1 MTMKYRL
8 IIFDMDGTILD
19 TLKDL
24 TDSLNY
30 ALKKSGFP
38 QRTIEEV
45 RGFVGNGI
53 QKLIERGVPK
63 ETKRE
68 EIQKVFEDFTDYYSK
83 HCADTTKPYDGILK
97 VLLELKKSGY
107 LTAVVSN
114 KADYAVRA
122 LCDEYFKGIFD
133 AVSGER
139 ENIRKK
145 PAPDTVNAVLEELN
159 VLRKE
164 AIYIGDSEVDIK
176 TAENAGMDSIS
187 VDWGFRSREEL
198 LKNNA
203 KKIISNPKDILNEIL

>member
-122 LCDEYFKGIFD
+122 LCDENFKGIFD

-159 VLRKE
+159 VPHKE

-176 TAENAGMDSIS
+176 TAENAGVDSLS